1 MNYFADIAIIGGGA
15 SGLVAAISAK
25 RQMQGANVIIVE
37 GLSRVGKKLI
47 TTGNGRCNISNSEL
61 TLSHF
66 HSENVGFA
74 KYALS
79 KYGNEATK
87 TFFES
92 IGVPI
97 VAQENKLYPASL
109 QASSVVDCLRF
120 ECEKL
125 GIKILTDFK
134 VDTINPKNKIVLA
147 HKNNIVTSKAA
158 IFCAGLHSGG
168 EAVGCDGSILRQLKN
183 LGLKTV
189 KLSPSIVQLKTETDY
204 VKQLKGIKIDAGVV
218 LYKGDRMVAK
228 NLGEVLFCEY
238 GLSGPAIMNIS
249 RPVSRDNQPY
259 FISLDLFPAETVSAL
274 GKRIVA
280 RRDVLGERTLEEFLT
295 GMINKRL
302 GQVVLK
308 SCHYPL
314 SYKASDLTV
323 NDCNHIAQALKN
335 FRFKVVGT
343 TGFVNSQVTA
353 GGISTDEFD
362 SHTLMC
368 KKYRGLFAAGELLD
382 IDGDCGGY
390 NLAWAWASGMLA
402 AEGAVKYLGES
413 K

>member
-1 MNYFADIAIIGGGA
+1 MNCFADIAIIGGGA
-15 SGLVAAISAK
+15 SGLVSAISVK
-25 RQMQGANVIIVE
+25 RLMPDAEVIIVE
-37 GLSRVGKKLI
+37 RLSRVGKKLI
-47 TTGNGRCNISNSEL
+47 TTGNGRCNISNTEL

-66 HSENVGFA
+66 HSENPGFA

-79 KYGNEATK
+79 KYGNESTGN
-87 TFFES
+87 FFES

-97 VAQENKLYPASL
+97 IAQGNKLYPASL

-120 ECEKL
+120 ECERL

-147 HKNNIVTSKAA
+147 CKNNIVTARAA

-168 EAVGCDGSILRQLKN
+168 EAVGCDGGILKQLKN

-204 VKQLKGIKIDAGVV
+204 VKQLKGIKVDAGVT
-218 LYKGDRMVAK
+218 LYKNERPIAK
-228 NLGEVLFCEY
+228 NFGEVLFCEY

-249 RPVSRDNQPY
+249 RPVARDNESY
-259 FISLDLFPAETVSAL
+259 CVCLDLFTNETATSL
-274 GKRIVA
+274 GKRIIQ
-280 RRDVLGERTLEEFLT
+280 RRDLLGERALEEFLT

-302 GQVVLK
+302 GQVILK
-308 SCHYPL
+308 ACHFPL
-314 SYKASDLTV
+314 SYKAKDLSN
-323 NDCNHIAQALKN
+323 NDCNHIAQALKD

-402 AEGAVKYLGES
+402 AESAVKYLGES

>member
-1 MNYFADIAIIGGGA
+1 MNCFADIAIIGGGA
-15 SGLVAAISAK
+15 SGLVSAISAK
-25 RQMQGANVIIVE
+25 RLMPDAEVIIVE

-47 TTGNGRCNISNSEL
+47 TTGNGRCNISNTEL

-66 HSENVGFA
+66 HSENSGFA

-79 KYGNEATK
+79 KYGNEATQS
-87 TFFES
+87 FFES

-97 VAQENKLYPASL
+97 IAQGNKLYPASL

-120 ECEKL
+120 ECERL

-147 HKNNIVTSKAA
+147 CKNNIVTARAA

-168 EAVGCDGSILRQLKN
+168 EAVGCDGSILKQLKN

-204 VKQLKGIKIDAGVV
+204 VKQLKGIKVDAGVT
-218 LYKGDRMVAK
+218 LCKNERPIAK
-228 NLGEVLFCEY
+228 SFGEVLFCEY

-249 RPVSRDNQPY
+249 RPVARDNQKF
-259 FISLDLFPAETVSAL
+259 FISLDLFPNETVAAL
-274 GKRIVA
+274 GKRIIS
-280 RRDVLGERTLEEFLT
+280 RRDILGERDLEEFLT

-302 GQVVLK
+302 GQVILK

-314 SYKASDLTV
+314 SYKANDLS
-323 NDCNHIAQALKN
+323 NSDCNHIAQALKD